1 MKFLKSD
8 LLTLLMSLFVF
19 GACEKSA
26 TIGLE
31 VDPGIAIDANL
42 TDTITISS
50 RTVADNIGEA
60 FILTRH
66 PFGSLKDPVFGLSES
81 SLAMSVSLIS
91 NGYKFGASP
100 VLDSAV
106 LVLNYGIGFYGDST
120 SIYDVEVHQL
130 LEDLSN
136 QTSFLSNKT
145 YAYQP
150 TLLGAKKGRI
160 YPNTRYRVLDIV
172 TSGKDTTRMVT
183 PQMRIKLDDKF
194 IQNNIVNLSDDIM
207 KYNGAFKQS
216 FKGLHVQIN
225 KSNSTGKG
233 GIMFFDFGSNNSYLS
248 LYYRRKNADDASKT
262 DSVGVNFPISIKL
275 TSSPVVAGI
284 THDYTGTPI
293 AAQLASPTKQFPV
306 TYLQPMG
313 GVRTKLDFPYLKDFA
328 KNIGKIAINKAELV
342 IDVNNG
348 TDVWPYYS
356 APRLAL
362 YRYDIAGQRGK
373 ITDNDVATQKYAGDP
388 RSIPSNSFGGYY
400 NYFKKQYI
408 FVVTAYIQ
416 DLIDGK
422 TENYGTFLAPTA
434 SDEFSYLSSS
444 YSSAARSVIGA
455 YKKNP
460 STGEPLMKLHI
471 YYTKIN

>member
-1 MKFLKSD
+1 MKFLKLD

-19 GACEKSA
+19 VACEKSA

-42 TDTITISS
+42 IDTITISS
-50 RTVADNIGEA
+50 RSVADDIGEA
-60 FILTRH
+60 YVLTSH
-66 PFGSLKDPVFGLSES
+66 PFGYLKDPIFGLTES
-81 SLAMSVSLIS
+81 SLAMSVNLKS
-91 NGYKFGASP
+91 NEYKFGASP

-106 LVLNYGIGFYGDST
+106 LVLNYGKGFYGDST

-130 LEDLSN
+130 SQNLSD

-150 TLLGAKKGRI
+150 ALLGAKKGRI
-160 YPNTRYRVLDIV
+160 YPNTRYKVLDIV
-172 TSGKDTTRMVT
+172 TSGKDTARMVT
-183 PQMRIKLDDKF
+183 PQMRIRLDDKF
-194 IQNNIVNLSDDIM
+194 IQNNIVNLSADIM
-207 KYNGAFKQS
+207 KYNGIFKQY

-233 GIMFFDFGSNNSYLS
+233 GIMFFDFTRNNSYLS

-262 DSVGVNFPISIKL
+262 EAVGVNFPISIES
-275 TSSPVVAGI
+275 TYAPVVASI
-284 THDYTGTPI
+284 THDYTGAPI
-293 AAQLASPTKQFPV
+293 ATQLASPTQQFPV

-348 TDVWPYYS
+348 TDLWPYYS

-362 YRYDIAGQRGK
+362 YRYDIAGQRAK
-373 ITDNDVATQKYAGDP
+373 ISDNDVPTQRHAGDP
-388 RSIPSNSFGGYY
+388 RSISSNLFGGYY
-400 NYFKKQYI
+400 NQFKKQYV
-408 FVVTAYIQ
+408 FVVTTYIQ

-444 YSSAARSVIGA
+444 YSSAARSVIGV
-455 YKKNP
+455 YKKKP
-460 STGEPLMKLHI
+460 STGEPLMKLYI